1 MIQYLLFVCPTRLGN
16 EWCHGFFKNK
26 SQYSWVTWYYTV
38 QYLNIELIIYV
49 STTQYQAIS
58 MAAVIG
64 GQKSSTN
71 IFSTSLPPCR
81 VLGSPLP
88 PLQYAFCVG
97 KKKKSVLS
105 ASVLF
110 TNFYITDLYQNSST
124 VRHIPKVPQCK
135 HPSWDSATEKTDNNF
150 RQDSRSEKEDI
161 YCCDTYYLLH
171 FY

>member
-1 MIQYLLFVCPTRLGN
+1 
-16 EWCHGFFKNK
+16 
-26 SQYSWVTWYYTV
+26 
-38 QYLNIELIIYV
+38 
-49 STTQYQAIS
+49 
-58 MAAVIG
+58 MAAAIG
-64 GQKSSTN
+64 GQKSNTN
-71 IFSTSLPPCR
+71 IFSTFLPPCR

-97 KKKKSVLS
+97 KKKKKSVLS

-161 YCCDTYYLLH
+161 YCCDTFIVVIIYYISIRATSGFPALILGILVQIKH
-171 FY
+171 IMHATFFHTIDS